1 MTAAEPLHADAI
13 IETRWLIPVEPADAV
28 LPHHSVVI
36 CAGRIR
42 DILPTA
48 EARTRYAAPTRVQL
62 EHHAL
67 LPGLVNAHTHAA
79 MTLLRGLADDLP
91 LMEWLKGHI
100 WPAESE
106 HVSHAFVHD
115 GTLLACAEML
125 KGGTTCFNDMYF
137 FPEAAALAALRIGMR
152 ASIGVIAIDFP
163 TRYAPDAAA
172 SLSQGL
178 ATRDRLRD
186 EPTLSFC
193 LAPHA
198 PYTVGDQTLE
208 QVLTYSEQLDLPI
221 HIHLHETQDEIRHGI
236 ATFGARPLSRL
247 QALGMISPNLL
258 AVHAVHLE
266 PQEIALLASHGA
278 HAVHCPASNLKL
290 ASGFSPVG
298 EMIRQGLNVCVGTD
312 GAASNNRLDMF
323 GEMRLAAL
331 LAKAVAGAADALPAH
346 QAIRMATLGGAL
358 ALGLGENIGSLV
370 PGKAADM
377 VAVELSEVEML
388 PCYDVVS
395 HLVYVAGRE
404 HVTHV
409 WVDGQLRVDQG
420 RLTGVDPFE
429 LRAMASA
436 WHHRLASAPQ
446 ARSPAPPS
454 AARQKRL

>member
-13 IETRWLIPVEPADAV
+13 IETLWLIPVEPADAV
-28 LPHHSVVI
+28 LSHHSVVVS
-36 CAGRIR
+36 AGRIR

-48 EARTRYAAPTRVQL
+48 EARVRYVAATRVSL
-62 EHHAL
+62 EHHVL

-79 MTLLRGLADDLP
+79 MTLLRGIADDLP
-91 LMEWLKGHI
+91 LMEWLKGHV
-100 WPAESE
+100 WPAESQ
-106 HVSHAFVHD
+106 HVSHAFVYD

-137 FPEAAALAALRIGMR
+137 FPEAAALAALKIGMR
-152 ASIGVIAIDFP
+152 ASLGVIAIDFP

-198 PYTVGDQTLE
+198 PYTVGDRTLE

-236 ATFGARPLSRL
+236 DTFGIRPLSRL

-278 HAVHCPASNLKL
+278 HAVHCPGSNLKL

-298 EMIRQGLNVCVGTD
+298 EMLRQGLNVCIGTD

-331 LAKAVAGAADALPAH
+331 LAKAVTGAADALPAH
-346 QAIRMATLGGAL
+346 QAIRMATLGGAH
-358 ALGLGENIGSLV
+358 ALGLGDRIGSLT

-377 VAVELSEVEML
+377 IAVELSAVEML
-388 PCYDVVS
+388 PCYDVAS

-404 HVTHV
+404 HVTHA
-409 WVDGQLRVDQG
+409 WVDGQLRVDEGQ
-420 RLTGVDPFE
+420 LTAADPFE
-429 LRAMASA
+429 LRAAAST
-436 WHHRLASAPQ
+436 WQHRLASAPR
-446 ARSPAPPS
+446 ATSPALS
-454 AARQKRL
+454 APH